1 MRQHGR
7 AIPGRIQGVAVRDEG
22 SELGHRSEGNGKQQ
36 QGQEPYRLGVDVG
49 GTFTDLSV
57 FDERTGSITV
67 YKTPTTVEDQSR
79 AIIDGMQAVLALC
92 GASPSQVV
100 YFAHGSTVATN
111 AMLEGKMARVG
122 LITTRGFR
130 DLLEIRRQ
138 TRPSLYDFFFVKPEP
153 PVSRDLRLEVT
164 ERVGPAGEVLLPL
177 DEDDA
182 RRAIAQLVSKGV
194 SALAVCFLYSFL
206 RPEHEERAAA
216 IARQM
221 APHVPVWTSHEVLP
235 EFREFERLS
244 TTVANAALG
253 PVMGRYL
260 TNLKAS
266 VAREGVP
273 VAPYIMQSNGG
284 VMSVEVATRRPA
296 NTLMSGPSAGVM
308 GAIHISQL
316 CDIRNIIT
324 FDMGGTSTDVC
335 LVENGVAQV
344 STEKEIAG
352 YPVRTPMVD
361 VHSIGAGGGSVAWI
375 DAGGRLKVGP
385 RSMGARPGPAAY
397 GLGGEEPT
405 VSDANIVLG
414 RLNPEHLLGGKMKLD
429 PERARRAIEE
439 KVARPLGMDVV
450 EAAMGI
456 LTIVNS
462 NMVLATRVVSVERG
476 HDPREFT
483 LVAFGGAGPLHAAEV
498 AAELGVRQVLIP
510 EAPGIVCALGA
521 LTTDMRTDYVRTV
534 IQRTARARAEQLN
547 SVWADL
553 EGRATRWLDSERVPS
568 EKRVLERS
576 VDMRYVGQNYE
587 IKVAAPTGPWDETTL
602 GELETRF
609 HDQHRRTY
617 GYSAPGEP
625 TQIINF
631 RVTAYG
637 LIPKADL
644 GRPSVMG
651 RQAPRLLGEREVY
664 WSKQL
669 GFAATPVYNRER
681 LEPGQVVDGPAILEQ
696 MDSTTVLGPGQKAAV
711 DEYRNLRIHLQ

>member
-1 MRQHGR
+1 MADHP
-7 AIPGRIQGVAVRDEG
+7 AT
-22 SELGHRSEGNGKQQ
+22 SEHRSSGAAGDDSLS
-36 QGQEPYRLGVDVG
+36 GGARFRLGVDVG

-57 FDERTGSITV
+57 FDERSGTITV
-67 YKTPTTVEDQSR
+67 YKTPTTADDQSKG
-79 AIIDGMQAVLALC
+79 IISGMRSILELC
-92 GASPSQVV
+92 AAAADQIV

-138 TRPSLYDFFFVKPEP
+138 TRPSLYDFFFVKPESP
-153 PVSRDLRLEVT
+153 ISRDLRLEVT
-164 ERVGPAGEVLLPL
+164 ERVGPAGEVLQPL
-177 DEDDA
+177 DEEEA
-182 RRAIAQLVSKGV
+182 RRAVAQLVSLGV
-194 SALAVCFLYSFL
+194 SAIAICFLYSFL
-206 RPEHEERAAA
+206 RPEHEERVAA
-216 IARQM
+216 IVRQM
-221 APHVPVWTSHEVLP
+221 APEIPVWTSHEVLP

-260 TNLKAS
+260 GNLKTS
-266 VAREGVP
+266 VREEGVP

-296 NTLMSGPSAGVM
+296 NTLMSGPSAGVT
-308 GAIHISQL
+308 GAIHIADL
-316 CDIRNIIT
+316 AAMRNIIT

-335 LVENGVAQV
+335 LVEDGVAQV

-352 YPVRTPMVD
+352 YPVRTPMAD

-385 RSMGARPGPAAY
+385 RSMGARPGPAGY
-397 GLGGEEPT
+397 GLGGSEPT

-414 RLNPEHLLGGKMKLD
+414 RLNPRHLLGGKMKLE
-429 PERARRAIEE
+429 PERAWKAIEE
-439 KVARPLGMDVV
+439 KVARPLGLDVV

-476 HDPREFT
+476 YDPREFT
-483 LVAFGGAGPLHAAEV
+483 LVAFGGAGPLHAMDV

-521 LTTDMRTDYVRTV
+521 LTTDMRTDYVRSV
-534 IQRTARARAEQLN
+534 ILRTARTSPEQLN
-547 SVWADL
+547 VVWRDL
-553 EGRATRWLDSERVPS
+553 EGRATRWLDSEGVPAD
-568 EKRVLERS
+568 RRLLDRS

-587 IKVAAPTGPWDETTL
+587 IKVAAPAGPWDEASL
-602 GELETRF
+602 RDMEDRF
-609 HDQHRRTY
+609 HEQHRRTY
-617 GYSAPGEP
+617 GYGAPGEP
-625 TQIINF
+625 TQIINL

-637 LIPKADL
+637 FIPKADL
-644 GRPSVMG
+644 RRHGGGDGRTIE
-651 RQAPRLLGEREVY
+651 LLGERQVY
-664 WSKQL
+664 WNGRL
-669 GFAATPVYNRER
+669 GFQPTRVYNRER
-681 LEPGQVVDGPAILEQ
+681 LKVGQVVEGPAILEQ
-696 MDSTTVLGPGQKAAV
+696 MDSTTVLGPGQKATA
-711 DEYRNLRIHLQ
+711 DEYRNLRVEIEA